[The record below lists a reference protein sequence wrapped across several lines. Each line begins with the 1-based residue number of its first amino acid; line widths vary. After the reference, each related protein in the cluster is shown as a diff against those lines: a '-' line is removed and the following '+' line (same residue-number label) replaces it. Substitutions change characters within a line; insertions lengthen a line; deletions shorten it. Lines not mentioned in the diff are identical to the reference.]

1 MKFIVNTFL
10 DYHFRQGKAG
20 SSKSALDS
28 SQNTLGEHSN
38 NAFDDWNEHSEYLFK
53 QSEKVM
59 DNLFNKS
66 RSWFKL
72 QKLNNNDESEHLRCS
87 ESETLLNCEQN
98 IRIRHTD
105 IADPVEA
112 EQQALLASA
121 DNKHEHELYE
131 QEETTLLSS
140 REDEQEDELLSSVG
154 LLVPPQADREVF

>member
-1 MKFIVNTFL
+1 
-10 DYHFRQGKAG
+10 
-20 SSKSALDS
+20 
-28 SQNTLGEHSN
+28 
-38 NAFDDWNEHSEYLFK
+38 
-53 QSEKVM
+53 M

-131 QEETTLLSS
+131 QEETALLSS